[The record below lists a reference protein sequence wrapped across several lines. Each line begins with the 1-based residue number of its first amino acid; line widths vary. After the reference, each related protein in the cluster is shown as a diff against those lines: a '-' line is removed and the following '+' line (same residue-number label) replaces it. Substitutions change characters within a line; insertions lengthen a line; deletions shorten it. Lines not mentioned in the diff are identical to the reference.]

1 MKCIVSILRSQN
13 QKSILQVSKFYVLLI
28 VLNTFRSIIGSQ
40 DLFLNS
46 KMVSKVL
53 EEEGQKLKEESN
65 EEDDKT
71 YDEKSAKFEQLDNR
85 SDLQKDVF
93 KEQLVAGKL
102 RVKETENRLSLFKFR
117 ILKDVQ

>member
-13 QKSILQVSKFYVLLI
+13 QKSILQVSKFYILLI

-40 DLFLNS
+40 DLFLYS

-102 RVKETENRLSLFKFR
+102 RVKET
-117 ILKDVQ
+117 